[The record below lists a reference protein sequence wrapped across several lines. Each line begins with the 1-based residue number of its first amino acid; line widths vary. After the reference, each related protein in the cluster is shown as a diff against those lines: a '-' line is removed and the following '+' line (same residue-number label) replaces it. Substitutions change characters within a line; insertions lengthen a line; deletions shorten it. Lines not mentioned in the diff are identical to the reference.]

1 MSESGPF
8 SGANADNET
17 EFSDSDCGE
26 LLVTDDT
33 DGDEQVYLAA
43 SNTASTPS
51 DNSVHNES
59 PPFGAN
65 DESPADGES
74 TPHSPFDDIKNVLE
88 ALALLEAAQREEN
101 YIEMRLSLAT
111 FQAEFMTQET
121 AQQQQMITQIGDQLK
136 QLEDKIKEYVPKTR
150 RTVLRGP
157 SAPVQRRA
165 STPPRI
171 VPLQPVVYWRGI
183 DGSMQQTQSRK
194 EARKRRLQ
202 EERLEEEIF

>member
-1 MSESGPF
+1 MNKSGPF
-8 SGANADNET
+8 SGANADNE
-17 EFSDSDCGE
+17 SDSDYGE

-59 PPFGAN
+59 PPFGAD
-65 DESPADGES
+65 DESPTDGES

-88 ALALLEAAQREEN
+88 ALTLLEAAQREEN

-111 FQAEFMTQET
+111 FQAEFMMQET
-121 AQQQQMITQIGDQLK
+121 AQQQQMIAQIGDQLK
-136 QLEDKIKEYVPKTR
+136 ELENKIEEYVPKTR
-150 RTVLRGP
+150 KTVFRGP

-183 DGSMQQTQSRK
+183 DGSMQRTQSRK
-194 EARKRRLQ
+194 EARKEVRERRRLQ
-202 EERLEEEIF
+202 EEIV